1 MIQRIQSL
9 YLITVSF
16 FYLLYWFFGY
26 EFYEK
31 GFVFVEEYLGSLSNF
46 FFSLTSFL
54 PLLISIICF
63 ITIWLFKKRVM
74 QINFS
79 KLALFLSI
87 LMSIYTI
94 FYFSFSLNDLINLM
108 ESKKMEVLLYV
119 AILNPFVC
127 TFLIFLTIKCINS
140 DDKLVRGEGL
150 IR

>member
-9 YLITVSF
+9 YLIAVSF

-31 GFVFVEEYLGSLSNF
+31 GFVFIEEYLGSLSNF

-87 LMSIYTI
+87 LISIYTI
-94 FYFSFSLNDLINLM
+94 FYFSLSLNDLINLM
-108 ESKKMEVLLYV
+108 ESKTMEVLLYA
-119 AILNPFVC
+119 AILNPFFC

>member
-87 LMSIYTI
+87 LISIYTI
-94 FYFSFSLNDLINLM
+94 FYFSLSLNDLINLM

>member
-9 YLITVSF
+9 YLIVVSF

-31 GFVFVEEYLGSLSNF
+31 GFVFIEEYLGSLSNF

-87 LMSIYTI
+87 LISIYTI
-94 FYFSFSLNDLINLM
+94 FYFSLSLNDLINLM

>member
-63 ITIWLFKKRVM
+63 ITIWLFKKRVV

>member
-9 YLITVSF
+9 YLIAVSF

-31 GFVFVEEYLGSLSNF
+31 GFVFIEEYLGSLSIF

-87 LMSIYTI
+87 LISIYTI
-94 FYFSFSLNDLINLM
+94 FYFSLSLNDLINLM
-108 ESKKMEVLLYV
+108 ESKKMEVLLYA
-119 AILNPFVC
+119 AILNPFFC
-127 TFLIFLTIKCINS
+127 TYLIFLTIKCINS

>member
-31 GFVFVEEYLGSLSNF
+31 GFVFIEEYLGSLSNF

-87 LMSIYTI
+87 LISIYTI
-94 FYFSFSLNDLINLM
+94 FYFSLSLNDLINLM